1 MPSGLVALLDDVA
14 AIAKAAA
21 ASVDDAAAM
30 AKVAAASADDIGA
43 AAARAGTKTAGVV
56 IDDAAVT
63 PSYVTGFS
71 PARELPLIWRIAKGS
86 FFNKL
91 VILLPIAVLLGQFA
105 PFLIPVIL
113 IIGGLFL
120 SYEAAEKVL
129 ELFHVDESNV
139 RDKPAVVVGPEREEA
154 MAAGAIRTDLILSAE
169 IMAIALSEVAEEV
182 WWQQALVLALIGVVI
197 TVVVYGAVALI
208 VKMDDFGLH
217 LAKTRTNGMAAFG
230 RGLVLF
236 MPKLLTTI
244 SIVGTLAM
252 AWVGGGLLVHN
263 AAVLGWHGPE
273 HWIEGVG
280 HWFSNIAPA
289 GATGLIEWLVFA
301 VLSGV
306 IAIAIGAVIA
316 PIVHRLIPHGPTQEE
331 EQTA

>member
-71 PARELPLIWRIAKGS
+71 PARELPLIWRITKGS
-86 FFNKL
+86 LFNKL

-105 PFLIPVIL
+105 PFLIPAIL

-129 ELFHVDESNV
+129 ELFHVDATKVYDE
-139 RDKPAVVVGPEREEA
+139 PAVIAGPEREEA
-154 MAAGAIRTDLILSAE
+154 MASGAIRTDLILSAE
-169 IMAIALSEVAEEV
+169 IMAIALSEVADEV
-182 WWQQALVLALIGVVI
+182 WWQQALVLTLIGFVI
-197 TVVVYGAVALI
+197 TVVVYGTVAII
-208 VKMDDFGLH
+208 VKMDDVGLH

-230 RGLVLF
+230 RGLVAF

-244 SIVGTLAM
+244 SIIGTLAM

-273 HWIEGVG
+273 HVIEAIG
-280 HWFSNIAPA
+280 HWFTGFAPA
-289 GATGLIEWLVFA
+289 GGNGLIEWLVFA
-301 VLSGV
+301 ILSGV
-306 IAIAIGAVIA
+306 LGVAIGSIIA
-316 PIVHRLIPHGPTQEE
+316 PIVHKLVPHG
-331 EQTA
+331 AH